1 MALCRSWER
10 TGAAI
15 VWVKEL
21 VIWRGRSWDPHFEQR
36 SAARADMSNA
46 LDDGELVDCISF
58 FPLVVRGAG

>member
-1 MALCRSWER
+1 M
-10 TGAAI
+10 
-15 VWVKEL
+15 WVKEL